1 MIAERESWPS
11 EVLDY
16 WFDEIGPDRW
26 WSSGDSPDAEIKR
39 RFGDLW
45 EKLRRCRQDD
55 FLGTPERALAA
66 VILFDQFPRN
76 LFRGT
81 AKAFATDALALEIAK
96 GAIGKGY
103 DEGYSKAQ
111 RQFLYM
117 PFMHSE
123 APADQQRSI
132 ELFEALGDENSLK
145 FAREHRDIIARFG
158 RFPHRNEAL
167 GRETLPAEKEA
178 VAKGRDW

>member
-1 MIAERESWPS
+1 MNEADWPRAVLEFWFGEIGEQGWWAGSDATDAAIAER
-11 EVLDY
+11 
-16 WFDEIGPDRW
+16 FGP
-26 WSSGDSPDAEIKR
+26 
-39 RFGDLW
+39 LW
-45 EKLRRCRQDD
+45 EEQRDKPAGD
-55 FLGTPERALAA
+55 FLATPERALAA
-66 VILFDQFPRN
+66 VILFDQFSRN

-96 GAIGKGY
+96 GAIERGY
-103 DEGYSKAQ
+103 DRDYSEAQ

-123 APADQQRSI
+123 KLADQERSL

-167 GRETLPAEKEA
+167 GRDTPPAEKEA
-178 VAKGRDW
+178 VEKGKDW